1 MRGGRGDVTEK
12 YRILGAV
19 VGTGKELLSFSF
31 SSLGLQAYGSMR
43 EIFTFRDVHEA
54 EKKTRKKNVY
64 GRRKKKSIAWSA
76 PRKRALN
83 KKLLQTYVN
92 IFTSRVMDP

>member
-54 EKKTRKKNVY
+54 EKKAEKRMFMEDERKNPSH
-64 GRRKKKSIAWSA
+64 GAHHASA
-76 PRKRALN
+76 R
-83 KKLLQTYVN
+83 
-92 IFTSRVMDP
+92 